1 MSNEVMVITR
11 WLRLATLI
19 IATLILVGL
28 GGTVAYICAGVCV
41 LFLGVTVY
49 QLLKLYRDERYRS

>member
-1 MSNEVMVITR
+1 MVITR
-11 WLRLATLI
+11 WLRLAALI
-19 IATLILVGL
+19 IAALVLVGV

>member
-1 MSNEVMVITR
+1 MSNDVMVITR
-11 WLRLATLI
+11 WLRLAALI
-19 IATLILVGL
+19 IAALVLVGV